1 MHRQS
6 EMSGWTNRK
15 RSSKWVRGVA
25 VIVQEAQSKAIWVGC
40 RTSGFSLDRAVPRI
54 LVYSQYR
61 SLKAFDGA
69 RRQSH
74 SVGQFDGA
82 RNARRRTNGK

>member
-15 RSSKWVRGVA
+15 RSSKWVLGVA
-25 VIVQEAQSKAIWVGC
+25 VNVQGSQSKAIWVGG
-40 RTSGFSLDRAVPRI
+40 RTSGSSLDRAVLRI
-54 LVYSQYR
+54 LVYWQYR

-69 RRQSH
+69 RRQSQ
-74 SVGQFDGA
+74 SGGQHEGGD
-82 RNARRRTNGK
+82 RRTNGK